1 MLKIAWQIGVW
12 FHRTFKDAQFKS
24 GPFIPPRAPKDES
37 DELRAELA
45 ALSKTLADHQ
55 VEHHERAQQLEA
67 LAEQLRTAKDEQAF
81 WEQMAVEVEAEK
93 SNLNARLATKQ
104 AQTAIQPAGTV
115 AALVNAASSAAA
127 QVHLD
132 EAETRRIIDSQ
143 LRQAGWM
150 VDTDELRYSKAPAPK
165 REKTWQSPSGRR
177 PAVRR
182 ITSFLSV

>member
-1 MLKIAWQIGVW
+1 MSCVARGNAASHDLAGDHRAALAMLKIAWQIGVW

-81 WEQMAVEVEAEK
+81 WEQMAIEIEAE
-93 SNLNARLATKQ
+93 Q
-104 AQTAIQPAGTV
+104 AKIGALSAKLGLSLQEAAVIQPSAAVTKLITAGAQRAT
-115 AALVNAASSAAA
+115 ATRSSSMRPIRAASSMA
-127 QVHLD
+127 
-132 EAETRRIIDSQ
+132 I
-143 LRQAGWM
+143 
-150 VDTDELRYSKAPAPK
+150 
-165 REKTWQSPSGRR
+165 
-177 PAVRR
+177 
-182 ITSFLSV
+182 

>member
-1 MLKIAWQIGVW
+1 MPQEIYQLFNELRRTGNAASHDLAGDHRAALAMLKIAWQIGVW

-24 GPFIPPRAPKDES
+24 GPFIPPQAPKDES

-104 AQTAIQPAGTV
+104 AETAIQPAG
-115 AALVNAASSAAA
+115 A
-127 QVHLD
+127 
-132 EAETRRIIDSQ
+132 
-143 LRQAGWM
+143 
-150 VDTDELRYSKAPAPK
+150 
-165 REKTWQSPSGRR
+165 GRR
-177 PAVRR
+177 
-182 ITSFLSV
+182 LG